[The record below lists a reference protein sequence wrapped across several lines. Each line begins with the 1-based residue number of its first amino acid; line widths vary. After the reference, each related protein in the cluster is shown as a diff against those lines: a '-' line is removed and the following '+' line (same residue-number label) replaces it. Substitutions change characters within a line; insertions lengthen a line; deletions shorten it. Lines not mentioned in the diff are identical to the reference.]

1 MPRRR
6 SIYSTAGRSGGR
18 SVSTNAQFA
27 QDVNTRLYGGTGA
40 NGTLSRVAAAR
51 SENVPAQVAYE
62 TNRRGGRNAVPTS
75 PNGTLT
81 RAQYRFREVRAA
93 FGLSAG

>member
-6 SIYSTAGRSGGR
+6 SIYSTAGLSGGR
-18 SVSTNAQFA
+18 STSTNAQFA

-40 NGTLSRVAAAR
+40 NGTLARVAAAR
-51 SENVPAQVAYE
+51 SSNVPAQVAYE
-62 TNRRGGRNAVPTS
+62 TNRRGGRNSLRTS

-81 RAQYRFREVRAA
+81 AHQARYKELRAA
-93 FGLSAG
+93 FGLSIG

>member
-6 SIYSTAGRSGGR
+6 SIYSTAGRTGGR
-18 SVSTNAQFA
+18 SKSTNAQFA
-27 QDVNTRLYGGTGA
+27 QDVQTRLYGGG
-40 NGTLSRVAAAR
+40 NGNTIPRVAAAR
-51 SENVPAQVAYE
+51 SEGVPAQVAYE